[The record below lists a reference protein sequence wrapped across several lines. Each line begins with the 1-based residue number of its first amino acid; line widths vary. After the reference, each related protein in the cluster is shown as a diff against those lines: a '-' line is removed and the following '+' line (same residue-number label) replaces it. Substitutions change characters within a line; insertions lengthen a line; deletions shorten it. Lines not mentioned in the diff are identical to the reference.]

1 MVIGLDSDSDE
12 FDSEACSHAYSWGC
26 VGIPS
31 PLLAIS
37 DTVPWIIIKAISTFL
52 SFTVFRIAFCPLYLT
67 FYLFL
72 IGS

>member
-1 MVIGLDSDSDE
+1 GDRQLDS
-12 FDSEACSHAYSWGC
+12 FTF

-67 FYLFL
+67 FVPIVLILSLLSL